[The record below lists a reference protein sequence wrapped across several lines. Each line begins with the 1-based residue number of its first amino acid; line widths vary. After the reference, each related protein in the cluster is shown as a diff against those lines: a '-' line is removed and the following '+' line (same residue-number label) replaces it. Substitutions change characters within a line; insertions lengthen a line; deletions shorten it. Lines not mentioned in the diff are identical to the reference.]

1 MGAIELDR
9 GALGKLRRALPDLQV
24 RYVARSTTGLYEQH
38 DDAYGA
44 LIFTTGDRQNTSR
57 VLTDD
62 GVLEGLF
69 GLVGLEW
76 EEEADGSYHG
86 YPLTAQPV
94 GAAWIY
100 YALWP
105 LAVVGLGI
113 RTIRRTS

>member
-1 MGAIELDR
+1 M
-9 GALGKLRRALPDLQV
+9 
-24 RYVARSTTGLYEQH
+24 RYVSRSTTGLYEQH
-38 DDAYGA
+38 DEDYGA

-76 EEEADGSYHG
+76 EEEADGSYRGH
-86 YPLTAQPV
+86 PLTAQPV

-105 LAVVGLGI
+105 LVVAGLGI
-113 RTIRRTS
+113 LTARRAA